1 VDLVGMAR
9 RAKARLADKLKEE
22 HGSGSAQQR
31 LFAGGRLYD
40 MLHVSS
46 WRNIG
51 FEGVD
56 LGGGPPARVMY
67 HSRWGGPPPFPISM
81 VYPPCRGKDG
91 VNVLLVAVKEEHAEA
106 FLGELERHT

>member
-1 VDLVGMAR
+1 
-9 RAKARLADKLKEE
+9 
-22 HGSGSAQQR
+22 
-31 LFAGGRLYD
+31 

>member
-1 VDLVGMAR
+1 
-9 RAKARLADKLKEE
+9 
-22 HGSGSAQQR
+22 
-31 LFAGGRLYD
+31 

-56 LGGGPPARVMY
+56 LGCGPPARVMY
-67 HSRWGGPPPFPISM
+67 HSRWGGPPAVPTCM

-91 VNVLLVAVKEEHAEA
+91 VNVLSIAVKEEHAEA
-106 FLGELERHT
+106 FLGELARHT

>member
-1 VDLVGMAR
+1 
-9 RAKARLADKLKEE
+9 
-22 HGSGSAQQR
+22 
-31 LFAGGRLYD
+31 

-67 HSRWGGPPPFPISM
+67 HSRWVGPPTVPTCM

-91 VNVLLVAVKEEHAEA
+91 VNVLALVVKEEHTEA
-106 FLGELERHT
+106 FLSELARQT